1 MKRGFTIK
9 TGQYA
14 YTTDGRVIQIQEV
27 LENGEKYRGF
37 NLEETGSTEV
47 EVDKADIYGVAF
59 GFRRAV

>member
-1 MKRGFTIK
+1 MKRGFTLK
-9 TGQYA
+9 VGQYA